1 MSDVKNLK
9 IGKETEPVDLSE
21 FVGKKTT
28 IEKITTDWFSSKFHE
43 GGRAKCVKI
52 ETDVITTIKVE
63 GKDTDIRASELLN
76 LKQDRSGDWV
86 ISPNKDSNIQK
97 FMNHFGV
104 THPKDLF
111 GKECVVTLRPKKS
124 ATSGQDLHFLGI
136 EY

>member
-21 FVGKKTT
+21 FVGKKST
-28 IEKITTDWFSSKFHE
+28 IEKITTDWFSSKFHA
-43 GGRAKCVKI
+43 GGRAKCVKV

-63 GKDTDIRASELLN
+63 GKDTDIRGSELLN

-97 FMNHFGV
+97 FLKHFGV

-111 GKECVVTLRPKKS
+111 GLECTITLRPKKS
-124 ATSGQDLHFLGI
+124 ESGQDLHFLGI